1 MRRIYPE
8 CQFCALEDFLTA
20 GTLLRQEGE
29 DEEDE
34 EEDERKKE
42 EEEDDDETEDGY
54 SE

>member
-29 DEEDE
+29 DEED
-34 EEDERKKE
+34 
-42 EEEDDDETEDGY
+42 DDVDANLLLLLLMIL
-54 SE
+54 S